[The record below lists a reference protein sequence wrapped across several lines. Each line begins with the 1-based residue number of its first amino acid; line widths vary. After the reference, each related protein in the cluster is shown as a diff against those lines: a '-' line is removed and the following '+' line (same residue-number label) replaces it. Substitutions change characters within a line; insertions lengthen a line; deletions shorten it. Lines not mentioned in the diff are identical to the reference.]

1 MVLFLYLCRTMIN
14 PGTVLPEIRMSDYTY
29 TLPDERI
36 AKYPLAHRDDSKLL
50 VCKSTGQPDSI
61 VDANFKELPQWLP
74 QNSLLVFNNTKVVP
88 ARMIFA
94 KETGALIEVF
104 CLEPCDP
111 KEYVLSFAQ
120 FHTCS
125 WYCVVGNAKR
135 WKEGS
140 ICLLNHQNDPE
151 ITKLGLVATMEQRE
165 RDGFIVRFNWQT
177 DVPFST
183 VLELCGTIPIPPYLK
198 RQAESSDTERY
209 QTVYAKFRGSVAAPT
224 AGLHFTP
231 AVLDSLQKSGTQIKE
246 LTLHVGAG
254 TFKPVKS
261 ACINDHIMHSEPFS
275 VTKVFLKEL
284 IAHTGPVI
292 SVGTTS
298 LRCLESLYYLGL
310 HASKGLKPSF
320 VDQWEPYTS
329 ESTLT
334 YKEALQSLVDYL
346 DKTGEEQLWAS
357 TQILITPG
365 YTFKAVDLLVTNF
378 HQPNST
384 LLLLV
389 AAFVGDVWK
398 DIYDHALS
406 GNYRFLSYGDSSLL
420 FKRK

>member
-1 MVLFLYLCRTMIN
+1 MKNTHPL
-14 PGTVLPEIRMSDYTY
+14 LPEIRMSNYTY
-29 TLPDERI
+29 PLPQERI

-50 VCKSTGQPDSI
+50 VCRGEGNGTES
-61 VDANFKELPQWLP
+61 VLFDARFKDLPQWLP
-74 QNSLLVFNNTKVVP
+74 QDTMLVFNNTKVVP

-94 KETGALIEVF
+94 KDSGALIEVF
-104 CLEPCDP
+104 CLEPYDP

-120 FHTCS
+120 YKTCA

-135 WKEGS
+135 WKTGDIS
-140 ICLLNHQNDPE
+140 LLNPTNDPE
-151 ITKLGLVATMEQRE
+151 IARLGLKATLILQEGDR
-165 RDGFIVRFNWQT
+165 FAVRFTWQS
-177 DVPFST
+177 DIPFSA

-198 RQAESSDTERY
+198 RQAEASDTERY
-209 QTVYAKFRGSVAAPT
+209 QTVYAKYRGSVAAPT

-231 AVLDSLQKSGTQIKE
+231 QVLEALVRSGARIKE

-275 VTKVFLKEL
+275 VTRDFLQDL
-284 IAHTGPVI
+284 MAHRGPLA

-310 HASKGLKPSF
+310 HAAKGEEPSY
-320 VDQWEPYTS
+320 VAQWEPYS
-329 ESTLT
+329 LSQPELT
-334 YKEALQSLVDYL
+334 YKESLQQLVDYL
-346 DKTGEEQLWAS
+346 DRRGEDHLQAA
-357 TQILITPG
+357 TRILITPG
-365 YTFKAVDLLVTNF
+365 YTFRAVDLLVTNF

-389 AAFVGDVWK
+389 AAFVGNDWK
-398 DIYDHALS
+398 RIYDHALE
-406 GNYRFLSYGDSSLL
+406 GTYRFLSYGDSSLL
-420 FKRK
+420 FKNKSK